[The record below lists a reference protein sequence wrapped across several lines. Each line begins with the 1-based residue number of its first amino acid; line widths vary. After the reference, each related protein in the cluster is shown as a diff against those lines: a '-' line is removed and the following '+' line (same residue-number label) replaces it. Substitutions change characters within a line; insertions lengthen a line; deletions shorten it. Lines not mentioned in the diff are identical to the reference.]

1 MSGGIMPPKR
11 SEGALTRTELVEEV
25 FRKYHKKLTNLCAR
39 RLIEMSLTFNPTEDA
54 EDIISL
60 VYKKLLASADPI
72 DLKRNE
78 HAVFAYLCKILGNT
92 IKDHFRELNRRKKIP
107 ENRLMS
113 LEERF
118 LEKNE
123 AISAKHADKETKI
136 TLEQALA
143 ELEKSNPRMASII
156 RQRYEEGRTLTEIGQ
171 EYGFTKQAI
180 YQIEE
185 KALEKLRK
193 FMETGKM

>member
-1 MSGGIMPPKR
+1 
-11 SEGALTRTELVEEV
+11 
-25 FRKYHKKLTNLCAR
+25 
-39 RLIEMSLTFNPTEDA
+39 
-54 EDIISL
+54 
-60 VYKKLLASADPI
+60 
-72 DLKRNE
+72 
-78 HAVFAYLCKILGNT
+78 
-92 IKDHFRELNRRKKIP
+92 
-107 ENRLMS
+107 MS